1 MLREGKEQGRE
12 GLGNA
17 GREMQRGLVQ
27 NLAPRSHAACL
38 GEPGPGATPHGGVR
52 FVSLGS
58 WGSWA
63 AGMESDL
70 HMASTLHSTGIFE
83 KTRTASPLSPGV

>member
-17 GREMQRGLVQ
+17 AWTGTELGPQK
-27 NLAPRSHAACL
+27 PCL